1 MENLQRAA
9 DLLCQQAGDFAVARN
24 GLAPSG
30 AWIPADR
37 VRSAFAPKRP
47 AMLFPMPDES
57 VAFQASLRQSVPHFP
72 PSVLTPIFHE
82 QQHGF
87 AETLEAFPIRA
98 PDERR
103 MKKPHPIPPVIR
115 HFHPCTT

>member
-1 MENLQRAA
+1 MGNLQRAA
-9 DLLCQQAGDFAVARN
+9 DFLREKIRDFAVARN

-37 VRSAFAPKRP
+37 VRSGFAPKRA

-57 VAFQASLRQSVPHFP
+57 VAFQASLRQSVPHFS

-87 AETLEAFPIRA
+87 AETLEAFPVRA
-98 PDERR
+98 PDERWMR
-103 MKKPHPIPPVIR
+103 KPRPIPPVIR